1 MSKNSK
7 ITLCGVVSALC
18 IALMFLNVIIPIMGY
33 TIPAVAGV
41 LLLFVLIETSASWAF
56 MSYVT
61 VSCLSILLL
70 PEKSSALLFILLLG
84 YYPLIKFYIDKCKI
98 KILNLL
104 IKFLIFNAT
113 AILYFIIATKI
124 LKIPAEEFQA
134 FGISIT
140 WLLLLLG
147 NITFFLYDFALKG
160 VALKYMHSLH
170 PKIQKFIK

>member
-18 IALMFLNVIIPIMGY
+18 IALMFLNTVLPFMY
-33 TIPAVAGV
+33 LTIPAAAGI
-41 LLLFVLIETSASWAF
+41 LLLFLLLETSASWAF
-56 MSYVT
+56 MSYAT
-61 VSCLSILLL
+61 VSCLSILIL

-104 IKFLIFNAT
+104 IKFLIFNLT

-124 LKIPAEEFQA
+124 LKVPAEEIQA
-134 FGISIT
+134 FGISIA
-140 WLLLLLG
+140 WLLLMLG

-160 VALKYMHSLH
+160 VAWKYMYSLH

>member
-18 IALMFLNVIIPIMGY
+18 IALMFLTTVIPFMYY

-41 LLLFVLIETSASWAF
+41 LLLFVLLETSASWAF
-56 MSYVT
+56 MSYTT
-61 VSCLSILLL
+61 VSLLSILLL

-98 KILNLL
+98 KILNLI
-104 IKFLIFNAT
+104 IKFLIFNIT
-113 AILYFIIATKI
+113 AILDFVIATKI

-134 FGISIT
+134 FGVSII
-140 WLLLLLG
+140 WVLLALG
-147 NITFFLYDFALKG
+147 NITFFFYDFALKG

>member
-18 IALMFLNVIIPIMGY
+18 IALMFLNVVIPIMGY

-41 LLLFVLIETSASWAF
+41 LLLFLLLETSASWAF
-56 MSYVT
+56 MSYAI

-84 YYPLIKFYIDKCKI
+84 HYPLIKFYIDKCKI
-98 KILNLL
+98 IILNLL
-104 IKFLIFNAT
+104 IKFLIFNT
-113 AILYFIIATKI
+113 TTILDFVIATKI
-124 LKIPAEEFQA
+124 LKVPTEEFQA
-134 FGISIT
+134 FGVSII
-140 WLLLLLG
+140 WVLLALG

-160 VALKYMHSLH
+160 VAWKYIHSIH